1 MYQILIIGLKL
12 GHIDHCVIGSIHIF
26 RKNIEKKK
34 FGEILFFLEILP
46 IGIYNFLVP
55 GDHVTTREE
64 EILYP
69 NW

>member
-34 FGEILFFLEILP
+34 FGEIFFF
-46 IGIYNFLVP
+46 GNFTNRDIQFP
-55 GDHVTTREE
+55 R
-64 EILYP
+64 P
-69 NW
+69 W